1 MSLENQYSLKYNRLF
16 ESVSNFVANRYNVKK
31 LKYLLDEGLKVYL
44 DLPDMISVS
53 LYLLNKETFTFD
65 LARTFPDHEDASLF
79 FDALLENQS
88 VWNALRSGS
97 PVVTNI
103 ENLKSHFVLLPL
115 VCFDGINGLVILRSD
130 DAQIFSE
137 LAILNLL
144 NFYSS
149 LYGISINEMV
159 VSERETKNKENM
171 DQIIASRTL
180 DLQHKQMQM
189 GDKFSSL
196 TSSLTMVLPHEVRT
210 PINQILGLADYLK
223 NHILDQ
229 DVDIKEVSE
238 ILIDIHESANRLN
251 HLFENYLYYSNLII
265 LSADINQ
272 INLLQ
277 KQYLQSAE
285 TYILEI
291 VMGKA
296 NDHGRQN
303 DVVLHLIEAN
313 ISIGETFFMKV
324 IEELIDNCFKYSP
337 KNTKVIVSSYF
348 KDKNLVISFKDFG
361 IGMTEEQTSNIDA
374 YMQFDRNTNEQ
385 QGSGLGLAI
394 VTKILSLHRGDLSIN
409 SVKDAFT
416 ETIIT
421 IPLMSEGINDL
432 LNM

>member
-16 ESVSNFVANRYNVKK
+16 ESVSNFVANKYNVKK

-65 LARTFPDHEDASLF
+65 LARTYPDHEDASVF

-88 VWNALRSGS
+88 VGNALRLGS
-97 PVVTNI
+97 PVVTTLDNVI
-103 ENLKSHFVLLPL
+103 SNFALLPL

-130 DAQIFSE
+130 DKQIFSE

-159 VSERETKNKENM
+159 VSERETQNKEVM
-171 DQIIASRTL
+171 DQVVASRTL

-210 PINQILGLADYLK
+210 PINQIRGLADYLK
-223 NHILDQ
+223 NHILDK
-229 DVDIKEVSE
+229 DADINEVAE
-238 ILIDIHESANRLN
+238 ILTDIHESANRLN

-265 LSADINQ
+265 LSSDINQ

-277 KQYLQSAE
+277 KQYTQSAE
-285 TYILEI
+285 TYIFEI

-296 NDHGRQN
+296 NNYDRQN
-303 DVVLHLIEAN
+303 DVVLHLVEATVA
-313 ISIGETFFMKV
+313 IGETFLMKV
-324 IEELIDNCFKYSP
+324 IEELSDNCFKYSLQ
-337 KNTKVIVSSYF
+337 NTKVIVSSYF
-348 KDKNLVISFKDFG
+348 KDNKLIISFKDFG
-361 IGMTEEQTSNIDA
+361 IGMTDEQTSNIDA

-394 VTKILSLHRGDLSIN
+394 VTKILSLHRGELSIN

-421 IPLMSEGINDL
+421 VPLMNEGINDL